1 MRNKGAFWG
10 LLLFILLALA
20 IIGFEIYNNGRTETI
35 DRCNGGDYP
44 YSNWFY
50 RYGTFAWHNVE
61 WSKLFGSAKIYI
73 DLHFLL
79 PFFIYFT
86 SKIKGR
92 PDGSYK
98 SIWLKIIMLI
108 SSIPLIIVFL
118 RLLVHSQH
126 IVIDYDVDRDPTANG
141 FFEVFA
147 ITMVGYYINM
157 FCWIMVYLVKK
168 IFSVIKQKRKR

>member
-1 MRNKGAFWG
+1 MKNKLAFVG
-10 LLLFILLALA
+10 LSFSILLFLA
-20 IIGFEIYNNGRTETI
+20 IIGFEIYINGRPENY
-35 DRCNGGDYP
+35 DYCNVGAECY
-44 YSNWFY
+44 YE
-50 RYGTFAWHNVE
+50 YGAFAWSNVE
-61 WSKLFGSAKIYI
+61 WSKIFGSVIVYAE
-73 DLHFLL
+73 LLFLL